1 MKGDNN
7 VMGNFTPTKVKL
19 RDLLADIDNGKIKLP
34 SFQRDYKWT
43 APKVKKLL
51 DSIQC
56 DHPAGT
62 LLFLA
67 VDYTNLLIPEMS
79 FNYTDESKQNANVEY
94 LVLDGQQRLTSCY
107 CAFYN
112 LGNKTYFLDYKK
124 LMELDK
130 QNGINEIEFE
140 ELIVD
145 KRHMDFPDQ
154 KLDEGLL
161 PLSFIRDA
169 KTMRDMLKPYKDS
182 IRKNVDKEDI
192 YDFLDGRLGDY
203 LDTIFEYEFPVVI
216 LPKELSLDA
225 VCKVFQ
231 TINSTGLKLSAF
243 DICVAKF
250 MRQGIHLKD
259 KVDEAKKNSYV
270 KLVLDNEETIVL
282 QTIALLSSKS
292 PKKNALADTL
302 NNTDIDMYW
311 DKAID
316 GIRMAMEL
324 LDDYGAGTRKS
335 LSILPYKPIIPLYA
349 AVLINRD
356 YNNLQVAARAS
367 ISQKMK
373 VFFYCS
379 ALTSRYTEGT
389 DNKLR
394 EDYQSLLTWISGGG
408 EPPIVIN
415 GVMWN
420 TSKYLGTTK
429 QSAFG
434 KAVLC
439 VINSN
444 KPKDF
449 YEEKSVGFGENTV
462 SSQIHHIFP
471 EAEYKANAEEIN
483 SVFNFTYLTNE
494 ANNFISDKTT
504 KKYIDEILKL
514 KEISL
519 NTFKA
524 TLEKHIIDENCF
536 DAFYS
541 ENYILFI
548 ERRAELVKEKFRALG
563 VVIQNVEKEQI
574 DEQVDDEDL
583 TNDIE

>member
-1 MKGDNN
+1 
-7 VMGNFTPTKVKL
+7 MGNFTPTKLKL
-19 RDLLADIDNGKIKLP
+19 KDLLADIDNGKIKLP

-67 VDYTNLLIPEMS
+67 VDYNDLIIPEMS
-79 FNYTDESKQNANVEY
+79 FNYTDTAKQTANVEY

-112 LGNKTYFLDYKK
+112 LGTKTYFLDYKK

-130 QNGINEIEFE
+130 NNNANEIEFE

-161 PLSFIRDA
+161 PLSFIKDA
-169 KTMRDMLKPYKDS
+169 KTMREMLKPYKDS
-182 IRKNVDKEDI
+182 IRKNVDKEEI
-192 YDFLDGRLGDY
+192 YDFLDGKLGDY

-216 LPKELSLDA
+216 LPKELTLDA

-250 MRQGIHLKD
+250 MRQGIMLKE
-259 KVDEAKKNSYV
+259 KVEDAKKNSYV
-270 KLVLDNEETIVL
+270 KLVLDNEETVVL
-282 QTIALLSSKS
+282 QAIALLAGKA
-292 PKKNALADTL
+292 PKKNSLADTL
-302 NNTDIDMYW
+302 NSTDIDGYW
-311 DKAID
+311 DKVIA
-316 GIRMAMEL
+316 GIGMTMEL
-324 LDDYGAGTRKS
+324 LDDFGAGTKKS
-335 LSILPYKPIIPLYA
+335 LSILPYKPIIPLFT

-356 YNNLQVAARAS
+356 YNNLQMTARAS
-367 ISQKMK
+367 ISQKLK
-373 VFFYCS
+373 NFFYCS

-389 DNKLR
+389 ENKLK
-394 EDYQSLLTWISGGG
+394 EDYQALLSWISGGN
-408 EPPIVIN
+408 EPAVIAN

-420 TSKYLGTTK
+420 TNKYLGTTK

-439 VINSN
+439 LINAQ

-449 YEEKSVGFGENTV
+449 YEERNVGLGENTV
-462 SSQIHHIFP
+462 SSQIHHVFP
-471 EAEYKANAEEIN
+471 EAEYKEQVEEIN

-504 KKYIDEILKL
+504 RKYIDEIVNLRG
-514 KEISL
+514 ISIES
-519 NTFKA
+519 FK
-524 TLEKHIIDENCF
+524 TILENHLIDDICF
-536 DAFYS
+536 EAVYAG
-541 ENYILFI
+541 NYQLFI
-548 ERRAELVKEKFRALG
+548 ERRADLIKEKFRSLG
-563 VVIQNVEKEQI
+563 LMINDVEKEQI

-583 TNDIE
+583 TSDID

>member
-1 MKGDNN
+1 
-7 VMGNFTPTKVKL
+7 MGNFTPTKLKL
-19 RDLLADIDNGKIKLP
+19 KDLLADIDCGKIKLP
-34 SFQRDYKWT
+34 SFQREYKWT

-67 VDYTNLLIPEMS
+67 VDYTNLIIPDMS
-79 FNYTDESKQNANVEY
+79 FSYTSTEKQKANVEY

-112 LGNKTYFLDYKK
+112 LGSKTYFLDYKK

-130 QNGINEIEFE
+130 ANEMNEIEFE

-154 KLDEGLL
+154 KLDDGLL
-161 PLSFIRDA
+161 PLAFIKDA

-182 IRKNVDKEDI
+182 IRRSEDKEEI
-192 YDFLDGRLGDY
+192 YNFLDGKLGDY
-203 LDTIFEYEFPVVI
+203 LDSIFEYEFPVVI

-250 MRQGIHLKD
+250 MRQGINLKNR
-259 KVDEAKKNSYV
+259 VEEAKKNSYV
-270 KLVLDNEETIVL
+270 KLLLDNEETVVL
-282 QTIALLSSKS
+282 QSIALLAGKS

-302 NNTDIDMYW
+302 KSADIEMYW

-316 GIRMAMEL
+316 GIKMTMEL
-324 LDDYGAGTRKS
+324 LDDYGAGTKKS

-356 YNNLQVAARAS
+356 YNNLQVTARAN

-394 EDYQSLLTWISGGG
+394 EDYQNLLTWISGGSV
-408 EPPIVIN
+408 PPIVVN

-434 KAVLC
+434 KAILC
-439 VINSN
+439 LINSN
-444 KPKDF
+444 KPRDF
-449 YEEKSVGFGENTV
+449 YEEKAVGFSENSV

-471 EAEYKANAEEIN
+471 EAEYKENAEEIN
-483 SVFNFTYLTNE
+483 SIFNYTYLTSE
-494 ANNFISDKTT
+494 ANNFISDKPT
-504 KKYIDEILKL
+504 KKYIDEILSL
-514 KEISL
+514 KGVSID
-519 NTFKA
+519 TFKA
-524 TLEKHIIDENCF
+524 SLENHVIDSICF
-536 DAFYS
+536 EAFYS
-541 ENYILFI
+541 ENYKLFI
-548 ERRAELVKEKFRALG
+548 EERANLMKEKFREIG
-563 VVIQNVEKEQI
+563 IEIHDVEKEQI

-583 TNDIE
+583 TDAIE